1 MAKKFE
7 EYTSEE
13 LENLWE
19 SHQQNLNL
27 IKIDNVKCEQVKKL
41 YKNKKLNVIPLWHL
55 DKTQIDLKLQRD
67 NLNDEI
73 LEDGYEIYNSVNIE
87 LLLSKMDANGT
98 IYTGKQ
104 LFHRALSK
112 ANICKVINHWLEGT
126 KLIPPSLM
134 PLNGKINP
142 VDGKHRLQVAVYF
155 KAKEIPIF
163 VPNIWKEEI
172 EKILEIKLVK

>member
-27 IKIDNVKCEQVKKL
+27 IKIDNEKCEQVKKL

-87 LLLSKMDANGT
+87 LLLS
-98 IYTGKQ
+98 
-104 LFHRALSK
+104 
-112 ANICKVINHWLEGT
+112 
-126 KLIPPSLM
+126 LIH
-134 PLNGKINP
+134 I
-142 VDGKHRLQVAVYF
+142 
-155 KAKEIPIF
+155 
-163 VPNIWKEEI
+163 
-172 EKILEIKLVK
+172 

>member
-7 EYTSEE
+7 EYTSKELEE
-13 LENLWE
+13 LWEN
-19 SHQQNLNL
+19 HQQSLNQ
-27 IKIDNVKCEQVKKL
+27 IKIDNSKCEQVKKL
-41 YKNKKLNVIPLWHL
+41 YKSKKLNIIPLWHS
-55 DKTQIDLKLQRD
+55 DKNQIELKLQRD
-67 NLNDEI
+67 CLKDEI
-73 LEDGYEIYNSVNIE
+73 LKDGYEIYNSVSIG
-87 LLLSKMDANGT
+87 LLLSKMDANRT

-112 ANICKVINHWLEGT
+112 SNICKVINHWLEGT
-126 KLIPPSLM
+126 KLIPPSIM
-134 PLNGKINP
+134 PLNGKIHP

-155 KAKEIPIF
+155 KANEIPIF